1 MQFVSAAQF
10 CGRPIG
16 GMSRHFEP
24 LLETPADAGTDEL
37 RAVFGTHGYVFVRG
51 LLPPD
56 LVRRA
61 REDILSVHAIMGE
74 VDDRYPLAE
83 GRASHRSNR
92 ADINVRAA
100 RRAILRSDA
109 LQQVVRS
116 ERIGQVIGALLD
128 GPVRPWDFIWPRVMG
143 KGSGSGLHQDAPFLR
158 GPAPEA
164 VMSVWTPLGDID
176 PHQGGLVL
184 LDGSQDCQLYR
195 TEYGVLDADADANFG
210 WYADRLDGI
219 RQDACGPWRT
229 TSYRMGDVVI
239 FGLFMLHGAL
249 DNTTDFLRVSVDSR
263 WQRSDAVVDPRWIGP
278 AAVGRHP
285 DRIFLPGVF
294 VDDTLNEG
302 LRSEFHWIGSDG
314 RPVDAP
320 DRDR

>member
-1 MQFVSAAQF
+1 MQSLSAAEF

-16 GMSRHFEP
+16 GMSRQFEP
-24 LLETPADAGTDEL
+24 LLETPADATVDEL
-37 RAVFGTHGYVFVRG
+37 RAVFGGHGYVFVRG
-51 LLPPD
+51 LLARD

-83 GRASHRSNR
+83 GRASNRSNR

-100 RRAILRSDA
+100 RRAILRSEA
-109 LQQVVRS
+109 LQEVVRS
-116 ERIGQVIGALLD
+116 ERIGRVIGALLD
-128 GPVRPWDFIWPRVMG
+128 GPVRPWDFVWPRVMG
-143 KGSGSGLHQDAPFLR
+143 KGSGSGLHLDAPFLR

-176 PHQGGLVL
+176 PPHGGLVL
-184 LDGSQDCQLYR
+184 LDGSQDCQLYKN
-195 TEYGVLDADADANFG
+195 EYGVLDADADPSFG

-219 RQDACGPWRT
+219 RQDSCGSWRT

-263 WQRSDAVVDPRWIGP
+263 WQRSDAVIDPRWIGP
-278 AAVGRHP
+278 SAVGRHP
-285 DRIFLPGVF
+285 ERIFLPGVF

-320 DRDR
+320 DRDK